1 MSNLLEDFKIGIVL
15 SGGGAKGSYE
25 AGVFK
30 TLWELDLIDNVKVIS
45 GTSVGSVNALLFAMN
60 DRKIIKDSWSSIT
73 YSRFIKL
80 QEKTRNKKISEFIK
94 NIAHGKYESS
104 MIEQIKNN
112 DIGLL
117 SQIGI
122 ENFIREYVNID
133 TINVHNRDIYAC
145 AYNIDK
151 ERAEYF
157 KLNDYSNEEILNIV
171 LASCAIP
178 IIFSPIKIKDDRYAD
193 GGIKSPEYS
202 KNNVDNIPITPLK
215 NYDCDLIIVV
225 GLSNKDNVSKEGFDK
240 NKIIEVYP
248 SKKIELVNGSGSLM
262 INKSK
267 MLDNIEL
274 GYRDSMIKLAPLIVK
289 IIKEKYSREKIIQR
303 NSIF

>member
-1 MSNLLEDFKIGIVL
+1 MGSLLEDFKIGLVL

-30 TLWELDLIDNVKVIS
+30 TLWELNLVDNVKVIS

-73 YSRFIKL
+73 YSRFIRL
-80 QEKTRNKKISEFIK
+80 QERTRSIKIPELIKTIT
-94 NIAHGKYESS
+94 HGNYEKSI
-104 MIEQIKNN
+104 IEQIKNN

-122 ENFIREYVNID
+122 ENFIKEYVNIE
-133 TINVHNRDIYAC
+133 TINMHNRDIYAC

-151 ERAEYF
+151 ESPEYF
-157 KLNDYSNEEILNIV
+157 KLNEYSNEEILNIV

-178 IIFSPIKIKDDRYAD
+178 IIFSPIKIENNRYAD

-202 KNNVDNIPITPLK
+202 KNNIDNIPIAPLK

-225 GLSNKDNVSKEGFDK
+225 GLSNKDRLNKEGFDK
-240 NKIIEVYP
+240 NKIIEIYP
-248 SKKIELVNGSGSLM
+248 SKKIELVNGAGSVM
-262 INKSK
+262 MNKSK
-267 MLDNIEL
+267 LIDNIEL
-274 GYRDSMIKLAPLIVK
+274 GYRDSMIKLAPLIIN
-289 IIKEKYSREKIIQR
+289 IIKDKYNREK
-303 NSIF
+303 NNNF

>member
-1 MSNLLEDFKIGIVL
+1 MSNLLEDFKIGLVL

-45 GTSVGSVNALLFAMN
+45 GTSVGSVNALLFSMN

-94 NIAHGKYESS
+94 NIAHGNYESS

-289 IIKEKYSREKIIQR
+289 IIKEKYSREK
-303 NSIF
+303 NNTKE

>member
-1 MSNLLEDFKIGIVL
+1 MSNLLEDFKIGLVL

-94 NIAHGKYESS
+94 NIAHGNYESS

-289 IIKEKYSREKIIQR
+289 IIKEKCNSEKE
-303 NSIF
+303 

>member
-1 MSNLLEDFKIGIVL
+1 MSNLLEDFKIGLVL

-94 NIAHGKYESS
+94 NIAHGNYESS

-289 IIKEKYSREKIIQR
+289 IIKEKYSREK
-303 NSIF
+303 NNTKE

>member
-1 MSNLLEDFKIGIVL
+1 MSGLLDDFKVGLVL

-73 YSRFIKL
+73 YSRFIRL
-80 QEKTRNKKISEFIK
+80 QEKTRNIKIPELIKK
-94 NIAHGKYESS
+94 IAHGNYDNGI
-104 MIEQIKNN
+104 IEQIKNN

-122 ENFIREYVNID
+122 ENFIKEYVNIE
-133 TINVHNRDIYAC
+133 TINTHNRDIYAC

-151 ERAEYF
+151 ERPEYF
-157 KLNDYSNEEILNIV
+157 KLNDYNNEEILNIV

-178 IIFSPIKIKDDRYAD
+178 IVFSPIRIEGNRYAD

-202 KNNVDNIPITPLK
+202 RNNIDNIPIAPLK
-215 NYDCDLIIVV
+215 NYECDLIIVV
-225 GLSNKDNVSKEGFDK
+225 GLSNKDVVNKEGFDK
-240 NKIIEVYP
+240 NKIIEIYP
-248 SKKIELVNGSGSLM
+248 SRKIELVNGAGSVM

-267 MLDNIEL
+267 LIDNIEL
-274 GYRDSMIKLAPLIVK
+274 GYRDSMIKLAPLIIK
-289 IIKEKYSREKIIQR
+289 IIKEKYNIEKE
-303 NSIF
+303 

>member
-1 MSNLLEDFKIGIVL
+1 MSNLLEDFKIGLVL

-94 NIAHGKYESS
+94 NIAHGNYESS

-289 IIKEKYSREKIIQR
+289 IIKEKYGREK
-303 NSIF
+303 NNTKE